1 MLEIKHLDVAYGYA
15 KVLHDISLKIETGQ
29 MAFIIGR
36 NGAGKTT
43 LLKTIIGLL
52 KPKKG
57 SITYQGDEISRSFT
71 RRSFIERDFDMS
83 LRKRRSLGT

>member
-1 MLEIKHLDVAYGYA
+1 MLEIKNLDVAYGHA
-15 KVLHDISLKIETGQ
+15 KALHDISLKIEKGQ
-29 MAFIIGR
+29 MAFLIGR

-57 SITYQGDEISRSFT
+57 SITYQGNEISN
-71 RRSFIERDFDMS
+71 
-83 LRKRRSLGT
+83 L